1 VPATWPTKRRNSMPR
16 SNAKKMPGFGS
27 VAEVTKFFETHDM
40 GDYPD
45 QLPEVDFDI
54 ALKRRKYLVAID
66 GKLMCKL
73 AEIAKAK
80 KLPAQKLIHNWLEEK
95 VIKTDRH

>member
-1 VPATWPTKRRNSMPR
+1 MPR
-16 SNAKKMPGFGS
+16 SNAKKMPAFES
-27 VAEVTKFFETHDM
+27 VAEVVKFFETHDM

-66 GKLMCKL
+66 GKLMRQL
-73 AEIAKAK
+73 TEIAKEK
-80 KLPAQKLIHNWLEEK
+80 RLPAQKLIQNWLEEK
-95 VIKTDRH
+95 VVKMNRR

>member
-1 VPATWPTKRRNSMPR
+1 MPALE
-16 SNAKKMPGFGS
+16 S
-27 VAEVTKFFETHDM
+27 VAEVTRFFETHDM

-66 GKLMCKL
+66 GKLMCQL
-73 AEIAKAK
+73 TEIAKAK
-80 KLPAQKLIHNWLEEK
+80 KLPAQTLIQNWLEER
-95 VIKTDRH
+95 VVKTNRR

>member
-1 VPATWPTKRRNSMPR
+1 MPR
-16 SNAKKMPGFGS
+16 SNAKKMPALES
-27 VAEVTKFFETHDM
+27 VAEVTRFFETHDM

-66 GKLMCKL
+66 GKLMCQL
-73 AEIAKAK
+73 TEIAKAK
-80 KLPAQKLIHNWLEEK
+80 KLPAQTLIQNWLEER
-95 VIKTDRH
+95 VVKTNRR